1 MKFRKGDEIIVTRG
15 KDLGKKG
22 KIEKVFPKEGKVLAG
37 GINLYKRHLKPRGQ
51 GKPGGI
57 VDITKPI
64 SASNIA
70 LVCPRCGKK
79 TRVGYKLVEEA
90 KRRICRKCKEEL

>member
-1 MKFRKGDEIIVTRG
+1 MRFRKGDEIIVTRG

-22 KIEKVFPKEGKVLAG
+22 KIEKVFPKTGKVLIS

-57 VDITKPI
+57 VDITKPMPV
-64 SASNIA
+64 SNVA
-70 LVCPRCGKK
+70 LICPRCGQRA
-79 TRVGYKLVEEA
+79 RVGYKLLEKT
-90 KRRICRKCKEEL
+90 KRRICRKCREEL